1 MHIHEA
7 VRMAMEKDSLIV
19 RSSAKIEESA
29 RYAAIKPTNTYDTC
43 VLVIMADGKTKEA
56 CRCWNPTADDLMAD
70 DWTVL
75 RNEFGNEVDNTE

>member
-1 MHIHEA
+1 MYIHEA
-7 VRMAMEKDSLIV
+7 VRMAMEENNLII
-19 RSSAKIEESA
+19 RSSAKIEEST

-43 VLVIMADGKTKEA
+43 VLVVIADKKQKEA

-75 RNEFGNEVDNTE
+75 RNEFGDEVSNAE

>member
-7 VRMAMEKDSLIV
+7 VRMAMEEDNLII
-19 RSSAKIEESA
+19 RSSAKIEEST

-43 VLVIMADGKTKEA
+43 VLVVIADKKQKEA

-70 DWTVL
+70 DWAVL
-75 RNEFGNEVDNTE
+75 RNEFGDEVSNAE